1 MRGRARGAVRGEKEG
16 IMPRRR
22 GVVPENTQAMW
33 EFCRHCGSPF
43 PPEDSPVRGVC
54 PACAE
59 ARYGRCGSCGGR
71 VEQESLL
78 AVEGGLPLCAA
89 CAAELTRVCD
99 GCGRRFPQESGFVR
113 DGRGRALC
121 PECAEG
127 HAECADCGAWFPED
141 DMAERDGELVCWRC
155 SARRLD
161 GAICSYGY
169 KPRPRFHRAEG
180 EAGNSLVLGIEL
192 EMDGG
197 DRSAAVARIAD
208 KWGEDWLYFKS
219 DSSLDCGVELVTHP
233 ISPLVLMSEEGRAM
247 WADVC
252 AAALAEGMRSHDT
265 RTCGLH
271 VHVNRDFFGE
281 GEAARVL
288 AEYKLLTVADRFFE
302 PFAIFSR
309 RRRDRLDQWA
319 GRTCLPVS
327 RDGWLASARSASRV
341 ARDTRYHAVNTT
353 NEHTV
358 EFRLFRGT
366 LKPETLLATFQFVAG
381 LCHLAKASTPGRLQ
395 RVDWYE
401 LADGI
406 LEACP
411 TEAGELAEYL
421 LAKELMTE
429 ANGRRGALCA

>member
-1 MRGRARGAVRGEKEG
+1 
-16 IMPRRR
+16 MPRRR
-22 GVVPENTQAMW
+22 AFVPENTQAMW
-33 EFCRHCGSPF
+33 EFCRHCGAPF

-54 PACAE
+54 PDCAE
-59 ARYGRCGSCGGR
+59 ARYEPCGNCGSRTPRG
-71 VEQESLL
+71 EL
-78 AVEGGLPLCAA
+78 AEAEGDPRRLCPT
-89 CAAELTRVCD
+89 CASELTRVCD
-99 GCGRRFPQESGFVR
+99 GCGRRLPRESGFIR

-121 PECAEG
+121 PDCAEG
-127 HAECADCGAWFPED
+127 YAECADCGEWFPAG
-141 DMAERDGELVCWRC
+141 DMARRDGDLVCWRC

-197 DRSAAVARIAD
+197 DRAAAVARIAE
-208 KWGEDWLYFKS
+208 KWGEDWVYFKS

-233 ISPLVLMSEEGRAM
+233 ISPLVLMSEGGRAM

-252 AAALAEGMRSHDT
+252 AAAVAEGMRSHDT

-281 GEAARVL
+281 GETARAL

-302 PFAIFSR
+302 PLAIFSR

-319 GRTCLPVS
+319 GRTCLPAS
-327 RDGWLASARSASRV
+327 RDGWLASARGAARV
-341 ARDTRYHAVNTT
+341 SRDTRYHAVNTT
-353 NEHTV
+353 NEHTI

-381 LCHLAKASTPGRLQ
+381 LCHLAKASTPGMLQ
-395 RVDWYE
+395 RVNWYE
-401 LADGI
+401 LADGV
-406 LEACP
+406 LDACP
-411 TEAGELAEYL
+411 AESDELAAYL
-421 LAKELMTE
+421 LARELMTE
-429 ANGRRGALCA
+429 GRRGALCA